1 MGGRSSSFRHSGGSA
16 GGSIP
21 SLTGSK
27 DEIAQAEKIRKPY
40 ATALKNLDQDTLYK
54 GIRTAR
60 GETREQQIKAQHVQN
75 PIYYQRVDSV
85 ARDLSKIRE
94 KHGGTDERRH
104 ELVENVK
111 SGKMTLKQARATAQR
126 EDKNTRRAIANYFK
140 REGNKLLS
148 HKDASWWI
156 DHKKELNSS
165 NAIE

>member
-1 MGGRSSSFRHSGGSA
+1 M
-16 GGSIP
+16 
-21 SLTGSK
+21 
-27 DEIAQAEKIRKPY
+27 
-40 ATALKNLDQDTLYK
+40 KNLDQDTLYK